1 MKAVDE
7 ANEANVKQDRKIQF
21 LGEKIAS
28 NNSQV
33 SNLTS
38 GLKATQDEL
47 ANRNKQIKRLKFVQT
62 EVDDDDKGGEK
73 FPISH

>member
-1 MKAVDE
+1 MKTVDE
-7 ANEANVKQDRKIQF
+7 ANEANIKQDRKIQF

-38 GLKATQDEL
+38 GLKAPQDEL
-47 ANRNKQIKRLKFVQT
+47 ANRNKQIKRLKYICGTQN
-62 EVDDDDKGGEK
+62 
-73 FPISH
+73 

>member
-47 ANRNKQIKRLKFVQT
+47 ANRNKQIKRLKYICGNQN
-62 EVDDDDKGGEK
+62 
-73 FPISH
+73 

>member
-1 MKAVDE
+1 MAIE
-7 ANEANVKQDRKIQF
+7 ASKWRSKGGQHHIKQDRKIQF

-33 SNLTS
+33 SNVTS

-47 ANRNKQIKRLKFVQT
+47 ANRNKQIKRLKYICGNQN
-62 EVDDDDKGGEK
+62 
-73 FPISH
+73 